1 MTRGHLPGRG
11 PYRDVVD
18 KAVNSIL
25 ATQQPNGLYPPR
37 LKFSGGPMYAHGL
50 STLAMIEAYG
60 FIPSQEMR
68 ASVQRAVDLIVQ
80 SQSYA
85 GGWRYQPTPTSDD
98 LSVTVMQVV
107 ALRAA
112 QNARLN
118 VPEKTLK
125 NALAYVRKCAV
136 PTGGFSY
143 RPGSD
148 VGEARSAAGALSM
161 QLLGAYDDPAV
172 GRALAWLAKRPYNPS
187 ISHFWYMN
195 YYAMQAY
202 FQAGGRHWAGWHPKV
217 RKFLLDSQKPDGSW
231 EGSPSEKAYNG
242 PARCYSTALGSLC
255 LEVYMHYLPVY
266 QR

>member
-1 MTRGHLPGRG
+1 M
-11 PYRDVVD
+11 VD